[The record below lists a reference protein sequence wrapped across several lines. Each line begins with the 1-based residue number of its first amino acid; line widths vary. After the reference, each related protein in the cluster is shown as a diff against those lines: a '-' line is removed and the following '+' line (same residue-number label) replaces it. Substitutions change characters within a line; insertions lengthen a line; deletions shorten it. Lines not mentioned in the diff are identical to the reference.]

1 MKTLKIFA
9 IALISFFITTNIQAQ
24 NAKNEVIDIK
34 VSSQC
39 SMCKETIERTLAFE
53 KGIVKA
59 DVDLETDVVKVTYKK
74 SKTTPEAIKKAIS
87 FAGYDADE
95 VPADPKAY
103 AKLSDC
109 CKKPEDRVNKTD
121 VHDHH

>member
-1 MKTLKIFA
+1 MKTLRILAVAA
-9 IALISFFITTNIQAQ
+9 ILAVTGKVSAQ

-53 KGIVKA
+53 KGVVKA
-59 DVDLETDVVKVTYKK
+59 NVDLETDVVKVTYKTG
-74 SKTTPEAIKKAIS
+74 KTSPDAIRKAIS
-87 FAGYDADE
+87 LAGYDADN

-109 CKKPEDRVNKTD
+109 CKKPDDRINKEAG
-121 VHDHH
+121 HDHH